1 MKQSVKIRV
10 LNINEME
17 VSDQPVV
24 FTCYGLGSCI
34 GLFVTDRTNGISG
47 GVHIPLPHTSGPSEW
62 KDATYLI
69 SELLHSFQAWGSDLR
84 TLRAKVTGGAQVYGS
99 LYGIGAQNAEAVLKQ
114 LTDRKI
120 YIAATDVGGTIS
132 RTARYHSP
140 SGELEISTSEQI
152 KYSI

>member
-1 MKQSVKIRV
+1 MKQQVKIKM
-10 LNINEME
+10 LNINEMD

-34 GLFVTDRTNGISG
+34 GLFMSDRTKGLSG
-47 GVHIPLPHTSGPSEW
+47 GVHIPLPHNSAQSDW

-69 SELLHSFQAWGSDLR
+69 DELLHAFQAWGSDLN

-99 LYGIGAQNAEAVLKQ
+99 HCSIGAENAEVVLKQ
-114 LTDRKI
+114 LIDRKV

-132 RTARYHSP
+132 RTARYYSQ
-140 SGELEISTSEQI
+140 SGELEISTSEQT

>member
-1 MKQSVKIRV
+1 MKQHTTVKM
-10 LNINEME
+10 LNINEVD

-34 GLFVTDRTNGISG
+34 GLFITDRTKGLSG
-47 GVHIPLPHTSGPSEW
+47 GVHIPLPHLSGPSEW
-62 KDATYLI
+62 KDAACLI
-69 SELLHSFQAWGSDLR
+69 DELLHAFQAWGSNLD

-99 LYGIGAQNAEAVLKQ
+99 HSNIGAQNAEVVLKQ
-114 LTDRKI
+114 LTDRKV

-132 RTARYHSP
+132 RTARYHSQ
-140 SGELEISTSEQI
+140 SGELEISTSEQT

>member
-1 MKQSVKIRV
+1 MRV
-10 LNINEME
+10 RMLNINEMD
-17 VSDQPVV
+17 VSAEPVV

-34 GLFVTDRTNGISG
+34 GLFITDRTKGLSG
-47 GVHIPLPHTSGPSEW
+47 GVHIPLPNNASQSEW

-69 SELLHSFQAWGSDLR
+69 DELLSTFQAWGSDLN

-99 LYGIGAQNAEAVLKQ
+99 HSNIGAQNAEVVLKQ
-114 LTDRKI
+114 LTDRKV

-132 RTARYHSP
+132 RTARYHSQ
-140 SGELEISTSEQI
+140 SGELQISTSEQT